1 MCCVKELCEEYSE
14 WRNRVENYTYKRRV
28 LLAVQYLFCAI
39 CSVLSFTAALV
50 LDAKAEDEE
59 DWRWYS
65 MISLVVADLIIMTV
79 MLLYT
84 TILHRRFKNGL
95 KILSYYSNV
104 VISAVW
110 IGVLAYSWEDFF
122 ATDERGAKGKKI
134 FLLIYLI
141 HTPRVLITSCI
152 IVFYLV
158 FSPCI
163 LRRILKKRRQRIRIM
178 ELIRRSRS
186 EDSLDGILPED
197 PNDAPKT
204 IFFHCLSE
212 SKIKISISMLSQ
224 EETQFGEDAAS
235 WNFSWIMGFSQ
246 ILKKNYN
253 RLRRY
258 IYEDLRQE
266 LDYEECSICIESFS
280 ETPHELLIALPCN
293 FQEDNNQDN
302 IHAFHESCI
311 LEWLRN
317 QRECPLCRSR
327 ITKDDILRYNP
338 EEEIRNDQ

>member
-1 MCCVKELCEEYSE
+1 MCCVKELCKEFSE
-14 WRNRVENYTYKRRV
+14 WAKRVENYTYKRRV
-28 LLAVQYLFCAI
+28 LLAAQYLVCALT
-39 CSVLSFTAALV
+39 SVLSFVAALV
-50 LDAKAEDEE
+50 LGFTPEDEE
-59 DWRWYS
+59 EKRIP
-65 MISLVVADLIIMTV
+65 MIPPLAIDLISMTV

-95 KILSYYSNV
+95 KILSYQSNV
-104 VISAVW
+104 IISAVW

-197 PNDAPKT
+197 PNDDPQNNLLPL
-204 IFFHCLSE
+204 IIRVQDRDINILVE
-212 SKIKISISMLSQ
+212 PR
-224 EETQFGEDAAS
+224 GEPI
-235 WNFSWIMGFSQ
+235 W
-246 ILKKNYN
+246 
-253 RLRRY
+253 RR
-258 IYEDLRQE
+258 R
-266 LDYEECSICIESFS
+266 SFW
-280 ETPHELLIALPCN
+280 EFLMDHGLFP
-293 FQEDNNQDN
+293 N
-302 IHAFHESCI
+302 I
-311 LEWLRN
+311 
-317 QRECPLCRSR
+317 
-327 ITKDDILRYNP
+327 
-338 EEEIRNDQ
+338 EEELQ